1 MIGVATRAISVTL
14 TIAAAP
20 VIGTA
25 QPGEPRPSPT
35 FVHESWTVRDGLP
48 VNSCLTN
55 PEELV
60 DGDRFTPLRV
70 QIRQPRSRY
79 PE

>member
-25 QPGEPRPSPT
+25 QPGEPRTSPT

-48 VNSCLTN
+48 VNSVNAVLQGR
-55 PEELV
+55 
-60 DGDRFTPLRV
+60 DGYIWVATFDGLARFD
-70 QIRQPRSRY
+70 
-79 PE
+79 